1 MQSWATGVMD
11 VLPNRPEVIYSG
23 ATTRAIVINLP
34 AGERLSEHQV
44 HEHTWLIL
52 TEGQLEIVDPH
63 DGTIAAGPGQV
74 MHWDPNQRHEVR
86 AIDDSRILIL
96 LTPWPGEG
104 HPSERARANP
114 AAICGSS
121 RPPAPGH
128 GLGI

>member
-1 MQSWATGVMD
+1 MD

-44 HEHTWLIL
+44 HEHTWLVL
-52 TEGQLEIVDPH
+52 TAGQLEIVDSH
-63 DGTIAAGPGQV
+63 DGTITAGPGHV

-86 AIDDSRILIL
+86 AIGDSRILML

-114 AAICGSS
+114 EAICGS
-121 RPPAPGH
+121 
-128 GLGI
+128 